1 MMPRRTRTRAQNRA
15 ARIAAERKHNR
26 EARQPKRRD
35 REAAYVGPAPPADD
49 GDDPPP
55 F

>member
-1 MMPRRTRTRAQNRA
+1 MPRRTRTRAQNRA

-26 EARQPKRRD
+26 QARLAIQV
-35 REAAYVGPAPPADD
+35 AQNGPAPP
-49 GDDPPP
+49 GDDEPPP